1 MSKILYYYGV
11 MDAAKS
17 AELLMTS
24 YKYKQLGFRTILV
37 KPSQD
42 TRSGDNIIASRMGLS
57 ASADI
62 VICPELAE
70 EDLNNMLTLLAGK
83 NPNSSVLLIDEA
95 QFIDPV
101 HVHIIASKS
110 RELGINVFVYG
121 LLKTFK
127 NTLFLGSEAWLLEA
141 DSIREIKTTCSIPN
155 CGKKA
160 THNVRTVN
168 GIPVY
173 EGEDIVVGDESY
185 FSVCAN
191 HYSNFPKDI

>member
-1 MSKILYYYGV
+1 MSKILFFYGV

-17 AELLMTS
+17 AELLMTA
-24 YKYKQLGFRTILV
+24 YKYKQLGFNTVLI
-37 KPSQD
+37 KPVQD
-42 TRSGDNIIASRMGLS
+42 TRSGANTISSRVGLS
-57 ASADI
+57 AEADLTI
-62 VICPELAE
+62 APNDNP
-70 EDLNNMLTLLAGK
+70 EDLCNILTLLAGRYPSK
-83 NPNSSVLLIDEA
+83 TIFLVDEA

-185 FSVCAN
+185 FSVCAK
-191 HYSNFPKDI
+191 HYSNFPKDT